1 MRYLKSCILHDV
13 NISRERKVYI
23 ESIPYRKQARSLIFI
38 TILLSDLNVK
48 FANNVIMF
56 LIWRFVKFSN
66 VSDIFLAFKYVWNI
80 LTAPFVAQR
89 VFLHL
94 FLSRFF
100 WIQPRPL
107 WQTVQADAGEIRRH
121 FVVHFIF
128 CCLKEP
134 RMKDAPWLANVAE
147 RRKIWLDRGILESI
161 FLFLAQIGVTLP
173 STPSRTPRAFPQV

>member
-23 ESIPYRKQARSLIFI
+23 ESIPYRKQARSPIFI

-80 LTAPFVAQR
+80 LTAPFVARR

-107 WQTVQADAGEIRRH
+107 WQTVQARGDHREGSLTCSTEMVITWRLSFRN
-121 FVVHFIF
+121 VSMLV
-128 CCLKEP
+128 CCHN
-134 RMKDAPWLANVAE
+134 DH
-147 RRKIWLDRGILESI
+147 
-161 FLFLAQIGVTLP
+161 T
-173 STPSRTPRAFPQV
+173 